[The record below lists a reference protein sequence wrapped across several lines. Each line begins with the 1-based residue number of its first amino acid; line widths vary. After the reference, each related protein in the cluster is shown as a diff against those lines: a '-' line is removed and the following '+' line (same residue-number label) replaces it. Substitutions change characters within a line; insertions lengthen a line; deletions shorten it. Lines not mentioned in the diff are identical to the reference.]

1 MKKKNILAILL
12 LAAALPLIAFRLAW
26 TQTQPKGDAMDTL
39 RSKMALEAQI
49 EERLRQML
57 TSFLNTK
64 DITVA
69 VKVNLLVKKQ
79 ETEQTSGVRKWDAKE
94 EIVLPGVPAAASM
107 TKASSAGSD
116 AAAAKKI
123 VRMGVSSI
131 NIWIMVGKPLT
142 KEKEARLQKII
153 SGALDLQADAGD
165 TVIIES
171 SPQEEAAS
179 SINAGAIV
187 ALVCLVV
194 ISIFLY
200 GPFRAFLKR
209 LPDALTSMAPAKVT
223 APSGGATSLSI
234 SGEEGAEST
243 MTGALSI
250 SGGGGGG
257 GGSVLTFGSDDTAS
271 LDKYVTKDNVE
282 DLRLIL
288 LNEPPEVIAK
298 VVQRIP
304 QKLAFA
310 AIPKNHMK
318 EVLEQFLK
326 RDFDEPEAIKKL
338 LDRIRDRMAGSFGGE
353 ARLANL
359 LQIMDKKSQER
370 TLSFIRERDATFADT
385 LESRFFKFDDLLR
398 YDETAVRRIFRK
410 AGAEPFACCL
420 KNCDEP
426 TVEAFFEMLGPAIKD
441 LLSAR
446 IQNILLAVDSN
457 DSELMIL
464 SAVNALAAKGLVL
477 PLAEVKKAGF
487 AAVE

>member
-1 MKKKNILAILL
+1 MKRKNISLILL
-12 LAAALPLIAFRLAW
+12 LAAALPLLALRAAW
-26 TQTQPKGDAMDTL
+26 TQTQPKGDAVDTL

-69 VKVNLLVKKQ
+69 VKVNLLVKKP
-79 ETEQTSGVRKWDAKE
+79 EAEQTTGVRKWDAKE

-107 TKASSAGSD
+107 TKANTAGSD
-116 AAAAKKI
+116 AAAAKKL

-131 NIWIMVGKPLT
+131 NIWVMVGKPLT
-142 KEKEARLQKII
+142 KEKETRLQKII
-153 SGALDLQADAGD
+153 SGALDLQAEEGD

-171 SPQEEAAS
+171 APEEAATAV
-179 SINAGAIV
+179 NTGAIV
-187 ALVCLVV
+187 ALLCLAV

-200 GPFRAFLKR
+200 GPFRSFLKR
-209 LPDALTSMAPAKVT
+209 LPDALTSMAPAKVA
-223 APSGGATSLSI
+223 APSGGATSLNI

-257 GGSVLTFGSDDTAS
+257 AGSVLTFGSDDSLS

-288 LNEPPEVIAK
+288 LEETPEVIAK

-318 EVLEQFLK
+318 DVLEQFLK
-326 RDFDEPEAIKKL
+326 REFDEPEAIKKL
-338 LDRIRDRMAGSFGGE
+338 LDRIRDKMAGSFGGE
-353 ARLANL
+353 ARLGNL

-370 TLSFIRERDATFADT
+370 TLSFIRERDATFAAA
-385 LESRFFKFDDLLR
+385 LETRFFKFDDLLR

-426 TVEAFFEMLGPAIKD
+426 TAEAFFEMLGPAIKD
-441 LLSAR
+441 LVAAR
-446 IQNILLAVDSN
+446 MQNILLAVDSN

-464 SAVNALAAKGLVL
+464 SAVNSLAAKGLVL

-487 AAVE
+487 AEAD